1 MVPLYQAYLDD
12 SGRASG
18 PTYVIA
24 GFLSTAKTWRWVA
37 QKWKELLD
45 TPPILAYFK
54 MKEAMNPGA
63 SKKHQSQ
70 FFGWPREAID
80 ETIELFTELIWRT
93 VSMRIRITV
102 PNIEYGHIF
111 KGKVGPHVD
120 FPYWLAHVSAMME
133 TTRLL
138 AAHGIQEK
146 VDFIFDTASE
156 REQHWILNAWHFW
169 KQNDWFEERKP
180 YSAIRRYSEMIRH
193 FSRFRPRICMRGTHA
208 RSEGSAPKV
217 ANTNIQGGTQLM
229 RRSLAR

>member
-102 PNIEYGHIF
+102 PNIGIW
-111 KGKVGPHVD
+111 PH
-120 FPYWLAHVSAMME
+120 FQRQGWPS
-133 TTRLL
+133 RGFSLL
-138 AAHGIQEK
+138 ARPCFSHDG
-146 VDFIFDTASE
+146 
-156 REQHWILNAWHFW
+156 
-169 KQNDWFEERKP
+169 NDALI
-180 YSAIRRYSEMIRH
+180 S
-193 FSRFRPRICMRGTHA
+193 
-208 RSEGSAPKV
+208 
-217 ANTNIQGGTQLM
+217 
-229 RRSLAR
+229 